1 MAASDIGVKIKVEGV
16 SKYKK
21 DMQDSAKRVK
31 TLSSELSLA
40 EAQFRQTGNAE
51 ELMQSKGKVLREQ
64 ILEQTRA
71 VDSAKKALA
80 ELRKKGYS
88 ENSAEVTEWRG
99 RLAQSRQQL
108 LDMNHELA
116 NNEQGL
122 DKAGKAY
129 SAAAQDVRELAQDA
143 RTAKSDLSGA
153 AAEGNGL
160 SEALKGIGQAVGW
173 QGVQDGISKING
185 FIDTSIKKVGEYVK
199 KAFEGMVE
207 ASNWADDLMTQS
219 VVYGLDQETLQRW
232 RYAAEMVDVDVT
244 TIIGARKKLI
254 SGMASTSEETIKAFN
269 TLGVRTRTST
279 GQMRDA
285 NDVFWETI
293 EALGKIPN
301 ETARE
306 ALAMQLLG
314 KSASELNPLF
324 AGGRSSWEEAMSQAL
339 TVTEESVQKLGEL
352 NDAWV
357 DFQADVETAKLNLAG
372 AFAPIFTDALGKLD
386 TLIERFNGWVISEEG
401 QKALKKLSDSI
412 VNLFGIPEGLDDDE
426 LFSTLAGN
434 LTQVINDFGDLI
446 KDKDKIVNAFEA
458 IGLAIAG
465 MKIAGIAS
473 TIASMVANLRTI
485 SGWKPPST
493 LPGTSPTTTP
503 STSPST
509 SSTPARSPK
518 PMPKALDAGGKS
530 SGSPL
535 MQNIGLA
542 FGGAMFGAA
551 VLAVTNEIVKKNM
564 EANYGAYWDA
574 EAEAAV
580 SSVKVI
586 KGAYDA
592 LQEMQEGDWEGQ
604 DPVRQFFSENWRE
617 MLDKVPELD
626 IWKRA
631 FGEAFDPA
639 KITQE
644 QMDSALQN
652 GSIFGDEW
660 MDALTQFVPILL
672 ERTKEAGEGATEG
685 LEEGVSAGKQSLL
698 DLVSA
703 TGEDMADAAKKSL
716 GEHSPSKVFHDI
728 GANAAIGLGNGIYAN
743 AGFAVTAA
751 QNLADAV
758 ANTMRTALDIHSPSG
773 VAEELGAYFGQGFGI
788 GLENSAALIGRSMT
802 AALSGISLRA
812 PASQTAGGAGSTAN
826 MAQIAGMIVSA
837 IGGMSVEIDGESAG
851 RIIAPTVEQVMAEQ
865 LTSRRYA

>member
-31 TLSSELSLA
+31 TLRSELSLA

-173 QGVQDGISKING
+173 QGVKDGISKING

-199 KAFEGMVE
+199 EAFEGMVE

-339 TVTEESVQKLGEL
+339 TVTEESVEKLGEL
-352 NDAWV
+352 NDAWA

-401 QKALKKLSDSI
+401 QKALKKLSDAI
-412 VNLFGIPEGLDDDE
+412 VDLFGIPEGLDDDE

-493 LPGTSPTTTP
+493 LPGTTPTTAPPAVNPATVG
-503 STSPST
+503 TGAT
-509 SSTPARSPK
+509 TMALSS
-518 PMPKALDAGGKS
+518 
-530 SGSPL
+530 
-535 MQNIGLA
+535 LA
-542 FGGAMFGAA
+542 PAA
-551 VLAVTNEIVKKNM
+551 VGISMGVATLAGMWTLEN
-564 EANYGAYWDA
+564 
-574 EAEAAV
+574 EAAERR
-580 SSVKVI
+580 KNR
-586 KGAYDA
+586 A
-592 LQEMQEGDWEGQ
+592 EMQEEA
-604 DPVRQFFSENWRE
+604 VASETAATGAEHLAEAYQTLKKARE
-617 MLDKVPELD
+617 DMQ
-626 IWKRA
+626 A
-631 FGEAFDPA
+631 A
-639 KITQE
+639 
-644 QMDSALQN
+644 ALQGKLTDELVELITGSTKFQSAAQTAGYGNVDWLTEFKFN
-652 GSIFGDEW
+652 GGSKRFFGGYGDTGIFGDMLAGIEEQSGELYDS
-660 MDALTQFVPILL
+660 M
-672 ERTKEAGEGATEG
+672 EEAGTLATQGMETG
-685 LEEGVSAGKQSLL
+685 FDSGTQSLL
-698 DLVSA
+698 DLVGT
-703 TGEDMADAAKKSL
+703 TGASMADAAKKSL